1 MSEYGGSNYDPAR
14 SYLHGYGPGNSGK
27 RDLGRSDE
35 KAPAYTAGESASY
48 DNIQNNGDS
57 RTLYESRPQDRPEHR
72 SEHKSEY
79 KTGHKSEYKTGQPQS
94 SFRPRQHDG
103 DRSIAD
109 FFYKQPDPTYSGMYG
124 TDYQPQVNLSTMLC
138 LPLGTAHTLNESM
151 RKPARMLWPHEQKF
165 HLPSCYDVM
174 QRGGDK
180 TKVVGA
186 VAGVAALLYGFS
198 QYKKRKDSK
207 KKFEKYTK
215 SHHSHRTKKTSAS
228 TIGREDSHDGRSRY

>member
-124 TDYQPQVNLSTMLC
+124 TDYQPQVN
-138 LPLGTAHTLNESM
+138 
-151 RKPARMLWPHEQKF
+151 
-165 HLPSCYDVM
+165 
-174 QRGGDK
+174 K